1 MNTLR
6 GANSL
11 RSGKNSRRCE
21 SSLRSG
27 FTLIEV
33 MIAITILGLV
43 IGNVYMVLGDSSKAF
58 GSQTTVFEAETQARR
73 TLDRIALA
81 VVGASRATLFQTPA
95 APASTPELNFTTSQ
109 GLQDGAIL
117 EGNPQRISLANTGGF
132 HQVTWAENPGTESER
147 KSVWTKF
154 AAEFLEGEE
163 LNGEDDN
170 GNGLID
176 EKGLNFV
183 LEGNS
188 VLVQLTIARKTSDG
202 TWITRTLEARVT
214 CRN

>member
-1 MNTLR
+1 M
-6 GANSL
+6 
-11 RSGKNSRRCE
+11 RSRTRSA
-21 SSLRSG
+21 RSG
-27 FTLIEV
+27 FTLIEMMV
-33 MIAITILGLV
+33 AIALLGLV

-58 GSQTTVFEAETQARR
+58 GAQTTVFEAETQARR

-81 VVGASRATLFQTPA
+81 LVGSKRSTLYQTPS
-95 APASTPELNFTTSQ
+95 APSSTPELNFTTSA
-109 GLQDGAIL
+109 GLQEGAIL
-117 EGNPQRISLANTGGF
+117 EGNPQRISLANADGF
-132 HQVTWAENPGTESER
+132 HEVTWAENPGSADER
-147 KSVWTKF
+147 KSVWTKW
-154 AAEFLEGEE
+154 ASEFLEGET

-188 VLVQLTIARKTSDG
+188 VLVQLTIARKSADG
-202 TWITRTLEARVT
+202 KWITRTLEARVT